1 MEILKLLSLFNIECK
16 LSDQLLKLDVDDCL
30 KNAKFT
36 IVEDILKFDFDDYH
50 VKIDP
55 SNKNKTIVESQDAN
69 PEEGLPFGSF
79 CCYGWD
85 GSITSIS

>member
-36 IVEDILKFDFDDYH
+36 IVGIFLSLILM
-50 VKIDP
+50 I
-55 SNKNKTIVESQDAN
+55 IM
-69 PEEGLPFGSF
+69 
-79 CCYGWD
+79 
-85 GSITSIS
+85 